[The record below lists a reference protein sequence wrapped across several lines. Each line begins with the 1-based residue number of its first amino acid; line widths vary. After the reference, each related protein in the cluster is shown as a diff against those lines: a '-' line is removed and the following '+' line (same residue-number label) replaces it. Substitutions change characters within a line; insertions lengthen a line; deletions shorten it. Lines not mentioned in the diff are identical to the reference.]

1 MRVHMDALAWLHGI
15 WGVFGVLAGLS
26 LWVLAVGT
34 NAALLDLGSIG
45 GPEHATT
52 WLFIMSGAVLVVLG
66 IVMMIV
72 GRSLIRRRNAGRV
85 AALAL
90 AVPNLIIVPFGT
102 ALGVY
107 TFWVL
112 LNDDARRDFGR
123 PLRSSTSAPR
133 PTLEGAG

>member
-1 MRVHMDALAWLHGI
+1 MRVHVDVLASLHGI
-15 WGVFGVLAGLS
+15 WGVFGALAGVS

-34 NAALLDLGSIG
+34 NAALFDLGSIG

-52 WLFIMSGAVLVVLG
+52 WLFIMSGAVLVLFG
-66 IVMMIV
+66 FVMTIV
-72 GRSLIRRRNAGRV
+72 GRSLIRRRSAGRV

-102 ALGVY
+102 ALGIY

-123 PLRSSTSAPR
+123 PLRGSTSAPR
-133 PTLEGAG
+133 PTFEGV

>member
-1 MRVHMDALAWLHGI
+1 MDALAWLHAI

-34 NAALLDLGSIG
+34 NAALLDLGSIV
-45 GPEHATT
+45 GPEHAAT
-52 WLFIMSGAVLVVLG
+52 WLFVTTGTVLVLFG
-66 IVMMIV
+66 AVMMIV
-72 GRSLIRRRNAGRV
+72 GRSIGRRQNAGRV

-102 ALGVY
+102 ALGIY

-123 PLRSSTSAPR
+123 PLRGSHPTPR
-133 PTLEGAG
+133 PTLEGA

>member
-1 MRVHMDALAWLHGI
+1 M
-15 WGVFGVLAGLS
+15 
-26 LWVLAVGT
+26 LAVGT

-52 WLFIMSGAVLVVLG
+52 WLFVVSGAVLVLLG
-66 IVMMIV
+66 IAMALV
-72 GRSLIRRRNAGRV
+72 GRSLSRRQNAGRV

-102 ALGVY
+102 ALGIY

-123 PLRSSTSAPR
+123 PLRASPAPR
-133 PTLEGAG
+133 PTLEGA

>member
-1 MRVHMDALAWLHGI
+1 MRVHMDVLAWLHAI
-15 WGVFGVLAGLS
+15 WGVFGVLAGSS

-34 NAALLDLGSIG
+34 NVALLDLGSVG
-45 GPEHATT
+45 GPETATV
-52 WLFIMSGAVLVVLG
+52 WLFVLTGVVFVLLG

-72 GRSLIRRRNAGRV
+72 GRSLARRQTAGRV

-102 ALGVY
+102 ALGIY

-123 PLRSSTSAPR
+123 PLRGTPSAPR
-133 PTLEGAG
+133 PTLEGAS

>member
-1 MRVHMDALAWLHGI
+1 MRVHLDVLASLHGI

-34 NAALLDLGSIG
+34 NAALLDLGSAS
-45 GPEHATT
+45 GPERAAT
-52 WLFIMSGAVLVVLG
+52 WLFIMTGAVFALLG
-66 IVMMIV
+66 IMMIIV
-72 GRSLIRRRNAGRV
+72 GRSLGRRQNAGRV

-90 AVPNLIIVPFGT
+90 AVPNLIVVPFGT
-102 ALGVY
+102 ALGIY

-123 PLRSSTSAPR
+123 PLRGSPSAER
-133 PTLEGAG
+133 PTLEGA

>member
-15 WGVFGVLAGLS
+15 WGVFGVLTGVS

-34 NAALLDLGSIG
+34 NVALLDLGSID

-52 WLFIMSGAVLVVLG
+52 WLFILSGGVLVLLG
-66 IVMMIV
+66 IVMTIV
-72 GRSLIRRRNAGRV
+72 GRLLSHRRNAGRV

-102 ALGVY
+102 ALGIY

-112 LNDDARRDFGR
+112 LNDDARREFGR

-133 PTLEGAG
+133 PTLEGA

>member
-1 MRVHMDALAWLHGI
+1 MRVHLDVLASLHGI

-34 NAALLDLGSIG
+34 NAALLDLGSAS
-45 GPEHATT
+45 GPERAAT
-52 WLFIMSGAVLVVLG
+52 WLFIMTGAVFVLLG
-66 IVMMIV
+66 IMMIIV
-72 GRSLIRRRNAGRV
+72 GRSLGRRQNAGRV

-90 AVPNLIIVPFGT
+90 AVPNLIVVPFGT
-102 ALGVY
+102 ALGIY

-123 PLRSSTSAPR
+123 PLRGSPSAAR
-133 PTLEGAG
+133 ATLEGA

>member
-1 MRVHMDALAWLHGI
+1 MDVLASLHGI

-34 NAALLDLGSIG
+34 NAALLDLGSVG
-45 GPEHATT
+45 GPERAAT
-52 WLFIMSGAVLVVLG
+52 WLFIMAGAVFVALG
-66 IVMMIV
+66 IMMVIV
-72 GRSLIRRRNAGRV
+72 GRSLGRRQIAGRV

-90 AVPNLIIVPFGT
+90 AVPNLIVVPFGT
-102 ALGVY
+102 ALGIY

-123 PLRSSTSAPR
+123 PLRGSPSAPR
-133 PTLEGAG
+133 PTLEGA

>member
-1 MRVHMDALAWLHGI
+1 MRVHVDLLASLHGI
-15 WGVFGVLAGLS
+15 WGVFGVLAGAS

-52 WLFIMSGAVLVVLG
+52 WLFMLSGAVLVLLG
-66 IVMMIV
+66 IMMALV
-72 GRSLIRRRNAGRV
+72 GRSLSRRQNAGRV

-102 ALGVY
+102 ALGIY

-123 PLRSSTSAPR
+123 PLRASPAPR
-133 PTLEGAG
+133 PTLEGA

>member
-1 MRVHMDALAWLHGI
+1 MRVHVDVLASLHGI
-15 WGVFGVLAGLS
+15 WGVFGVLAGAS

-52 WLFIMSGAVLVVLG
+52 WLFVVSGAVLVLLG
-66 IVMMIV
+66 IMMALV
-72 GRSLIRRRNAGRV
+72 GRSLSRRQNAGRV

-102 ALGVY
+102 ALGIY

-123 PLRSSTSAPR
+123 PLRASPAPR
-133 PTLEGAG
+133 PTLEGA

>member
-1 MRVHMDALAWLHGI
+1 MRVHLDVLAWLHGI

-34 NAALLDLGSIG
+34 NAALLDLGSAG
-45 GPEHATT
+45 GPERAAI
-52 WLFIMSGAVLVVLG
+52 WLFLMAGAVFVLAG
-66 IVMMIV
+66 DHDDRHRTLA
-72 GRSLIRRRNAGRV
+72 GPPPERRPR

-90 AVPNLIIVPFGT
+90 AVPNLLVVPFGT

-123 PLRSSTSAPR
+123 PLRGSPSAPR
-133 PTLEGAG
+133 PTLEGA

>member
-1 MRVHMDALAWLHGI
+1 MRVHLDVLASLHGI

-34 NAALLDLGSIG
+34 NAALLDLGSAS
-45 GPEHATT
+45 GPERAAT
-52 WLFIMSGAVLVVLG
+52 WLFIMTGGVFVLLG
-66 IVMMIV
+66 IMMIIV
-72 GRSLIRRRNAGRV
+72 GRSLGRRQNAGRV

-90 AVPNLIIVPFGT
+90 AVPNLIVVPFGT
-102 ALGVY
+102 ALGIY

-123 PLRSSTSAPR
+123 PLRGSPSAPR
-133 PTLEGAG
+133 PTLEGA

>member
-1 MRVHMDALAWLHGI
+1 MRVHTDVLAWLHGI
-15 WGVFGVLAGLS
+15 WGAFGVLAGLS

-34 NAALLDLGSIG
+34 DAALLDLGSIG
-45 GPEHATT
+45 GTEHAAI
-52 WLFIMSGAVLVVLG
+52 WLFIASGGLLVALGVLMMLVARSIHRRQG
-66 IVMMIV
+66 I
-72 GRSLIRRRNAGRV
+72 GRL

-123 PLRSSTSAPR
+123 PPRGSTPAPR
-133 PTLEGAG
+133 PTLEGA

>member
-1 MRVHMDALAWLHGI
+1 MRVHVDVLASLHGI
-15 WGVFGVLAGLS
+15 WGVFGALAGVS

-34 NAALLDLGSIG
+34 NAALFDLGSIG
-45 GPEHATT
+45 GPERATT
-52 WLFIMSGAVLVVLG
+52 WLFVVSGAVLVLLG
-66 IVMMIV
+66 IVMALV
-72 GRSLIRRRNAGRV
+72 GRSLSRRQNAGRV

-90 AVPNLIIVPFGT
+90 AVPNLVIVPFGT

-123 PLRSSTSAPR
+123 PLRASPAPR
-133 PTLEGAG
+133 PTLEGA